1 MSQEGTALAST
12 IEEARRRP
20 IRWLR
25 SWPREIPAG
34 RPHVIDDT
42 PRLVIA
48 DYDYRPLLQLAADDP
63 DSDFC
68 LLEWDMALDPDDRI
82 AFERTARQYA
92 GWPLVAPYRLRLPG
106 QEHAVWAHRLCIG
119 PADDGSQLRPIG
131 MAERFCHYPAL
142 GLIYLPNDVLR
153 QYAQAIGSCPAPYLL
168 QYPDADLSCD
178 RFTDH
183 NFAVWLHHYS
193 RRPPTRV
200 AWSVRPA
207 HLH

>member
-1 MSQEGTALAST
+1 MVAV
-12 IEEARRRP
+12 RP
-20 IRWLR
+20 ERPLRWLR

-42 PRLVIA
+42 PRLMID
-48 DYDYRPLLQLAADDP
+48 DYDYRPLLQLAAQDDA
-63 DSDFC
+63 DYC
-68 LLEWDMALDPDDRI
+68 VIEWDVAVDPDDRRE
-82 AFERTARQYA
+82 FERIARQDRS
-92 GWPLVAPYRLRLPG
+92 WTLVAPYRLRLPDRP
-106 QEHAVWAHRLCIG
+106 HSVWSHRLCLD
-119 PADDGSQLRPIG
+119 PDGRQLRHIG
-131 MAERFCHYPAL
+131 MAEQFCHYPAM
-142 GLIYLPNDVLR
+142 GLIYLPGEVLR